1 MRQITMDNKI
11 QKLEDKI
18 QEQNRLI
25 GVLTT
30 QNKEKD
36 REIKYLKTQ
45 ISDQNTSIAR
55 DLEENGAALKTR
67 IQRDFKTTAYFVKE
81 PEISVQTPE
90 ALELKTEI
98 NREETP
104 ETIMMRLRYKIDRG
118 EYKHAETVY
127 AQKVWNLITDRSEQV
142 PENIKQKRK
151 AEQLK
156 RLQTKTALDFD
167 NKFNIQK
174 ILSSRLY
181 EEIHQ
186 YLKNDLKRRA
196 LIEPLIQFPND
207 LIREIEL
214 ENQKL
219 LEENIV
225 DLQLVKTEKAFKR
238 VENNYDNLDDL
249 LPEVLNHFNPM
260 AEAELALLDE
270 EISKARKAN
279 STTSPLERQSKRNDS
294 S

>member
-1 MRQITMDNKI
+1 MDNKI
-11 QKLEDKI
+11 LKLEDKI

-25 GVLTT
+25 GVLTR

-45 ISDQNTSIAR
+45 ISRQNTSKAR
-55 DLEENGAALKTR
+55 DLEEHGAILKKR
-67 IQRDFKTTAYFVKE
+67 IQRDFKKTAYFVKE
-81 PEISVQTPE
+81 PEISVQTRE

-118 EYKHAETVY
+118 EYNHAETVY
-127 AQKVWNLITDRSEQV
+127 AQKVWNIITDRSEHV
-142 PENIKQKRK
+142 PENIKQQRK
-151 AEQLK
+151 TEQLK
-156 RLQTKTALDFD
+156 RSQTKTALDFD
-167 NKFNIQK
+167 NKFNTQK
-174 ILSSRLY
+174 ILNSHLY
-181 EEIHQ
+181 EEIHH

-207 LIREIEL
+207 LIREIEI
-214 ENQKL
+214 ENKKL

-225 DLQLVKTEKAFKR
+225 DLQLVKTEKNIKR
-238 VENNYDNLDDL
+238 AEENDDKLQDL

-279 STTSPLERQSKRNDS
+279 STTKTLERKSEINDIS
-294 S
+294 

>member
-1 MRQITMDNKI
+1 MDNKI
-11 QKLEDKI
+11 LKLEDKI

-25 GVLTT
+25 RVLTR

-45 ISDQNTSIAR
+45 ISGQNTSKAR
-55 DLEENGAALKTR
+55 DLEENGAVLKTR
-67 IQRDFKTTAYFVKE
+67 IQKDFKKTAYFVKE
-81 PEISVQTPE
+81 PEISIQTPE
-90 ALELKTEI
+90 VLELKTEI

-127 AQKVWNLITDRSEQV
+127 AQKVWNIITDRSEQV
-142 PENIKQKRK
+142 PENIKQQRND
-151 AEQLK
+151 EQLE
-156 RLQTKTALDFD
+156 RLKTKTAAAFD
-167 NKFNIQK
+167 NKFNTQK
-174 ILSSRLY
+174 ILSSHLY
-181 EEIHQ
+181 KEIHQ
-186 YLKNDLKRRA
+186 YLESDLKRRA

-207 LIREIEL
+207 LVREIQL

-225 DLQLVKTEKAFKR
+225 DLQLIKTEKTLKK
-238 VENNYDNLDDL
+238 VEENHDNLDDL

-279 STTSPLERQSKRNDS
+279 STTNTLEPQSKKNDS